1 MLLPGS
7 SDAALI
13 LRFCA
18 CFLGI
23 FKIGRQEKYFN
34 KKIIGNK
41 PFFTNSNSVLI
52 NHIKIECVK
61 LKKPEQIFQL
71 IAGCLAW

>member
-71 IAGCLAW
+71 VAGCLGW